1 MTKNE
6 GGGWNSP
13 SVILTIISLFMAAL
27 GSYLAIQRGNDDEMR
42 QMDRRLTRVETIV
55 ESNARRLDREEQRQ

>member
-1 MTKNE
+1 MTRNE

-13 SVILTIISLFMAAL
+13 SVILTIISLCMAAL
-27 GSYLAIQRGNDDEMR
+27 GSYLAIQRGSDDDLR

-55 ESNARRLDREEQRQ
+55 ESNNRRLDREEQRH